1 MDLAVLLIEKGANV
15 NAVNKVII
23 NNECACAVC
32 LLKTTNFST
41 ALYVLYLLSFPNFAL
56 LNSATLGRS
65 FFFFRTIEVILVFY
79 HNICY

>member
-23 NNECACAVC
+23 MNVLVPYIC

-41 ALYVLYLLSFPNFAL
+41 ALYVLYLLSFPHFAL

-79 HNICY
+79 HIICY